1 MPPKRITL
9 LATWADTV
17 TMATKEHMDSGYKE
31 HFSRPK
37 LNYHLLGEQKIPGF
51 LRRLYALISVHRES
65 LQSQRIQCRPRHL

>member
-9 LATWADTV
+9 LATWADTLPW
-17 TMATKEHMDSGYKE
+17 
-31 HFSRPK
+31 RPK
-37 LNYHLLGEQKIPGF
+37 STWIAGTKSTLAGPNYHLLGEQKIPGF